1 MLRCSKLE
9 ISRSVIVSRNSSRLC
24 KLAFSRSHLAT
35 NGVEVQ
41 TVRSGVIYMV
51 GSFLAQ
57 MCPVKAVSL
66 AGILGCAPIGEMY
79 VLGLLK
85 AKRDSVPTQTSSTE
99 LI

>member
-41 TVRSGVIYMV
+41 TVRSGVIYAV

-57 MCPVKAVSL
+57 MCPAKAVSL
-66 AGILGCAPIGEMY
+66 AGTWVRTYWRNVRSWAAQGQARFCSYSDI
-79 VLGLLK
+79 
-85 AKRDSVPTQTSSTE
+85 
-99 LI
+99 